1 MHALALLENAI
12 ERRNEL
18 LENDIHV
25 IDRAAPTV
33 IKHCVE
39 LLMRKSRPEYFEEFT
54 AGDLP
59 IVENVYAIERARRFG
74 KGPHGLVPSENHPP
88 NRRSSG

>member
-1 MHALALLENAI
+1 
-12 ERRNEL
+12 
-18 LENDIHV
+18 
-25 IDRAAPTV
+25 V

-59 IVENVYAIERARRFG
+59 IAENVFSLERARSFG
-74 KGPHGLVPSENHPP
+74 EGSHGSVPNENHPP
-88 NRRSSG
+88 KRRSSV